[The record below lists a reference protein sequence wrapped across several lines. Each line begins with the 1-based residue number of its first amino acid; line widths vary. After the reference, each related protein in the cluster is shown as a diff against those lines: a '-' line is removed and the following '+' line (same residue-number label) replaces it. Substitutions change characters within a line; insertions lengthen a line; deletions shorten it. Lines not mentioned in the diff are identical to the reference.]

1 MFKIEIDPNI
11 RVGKLE
17 EMIMRMPRVVVVNKF
32 NEEAAL
38 KFNRELAEAKNSC
51 QPVIPIIID
60 SYGGEVYSLLSMV
73 DNIHSVGTTPVATI
87 ITGKSM
93 SCGAVLFSQGTEG
106 YRFMAPN
113 ATLMIHDVSSGNFGK
128 TEEINANAK
137 EVTRL
142 NDLIYDLMAKG
153 TGKKDPKYFWKLVH
167 QKGRADWYLTAAEAK
182 KHNLTNHLHI
192 PSLNIKINYNVDF
205 G

>member
-1 MFKIEIDPNI
+1 MIRTEIDSNI
-11 RVGKLE
+11 RAGKLE
-17 EMIMRMPRVVVVNKF
+17 EMLITVPRAIVVNKF
-32 NEEAAL
+32 NEEAAY
-38 KFNRELAEAKNSC
+38 KFNRELNEAKNSR
-51 QPVIPIIID
+51 QPVIPVIID

-73 DNIHSVGTTPVATI
+73 DAIHNVENIPVATI

-113 ATLMIHDVSSGNFGK
+113 STLMIHDVSAGALGK

-142 NDLIYDLMAKG
+142 NDLIYELMAKG
-153 TGKKDPKYFWKLVH
+153 SGKKDPKYFWKLVH
-167 QKGRADWYLTAAEAK
+167 QQGRADWYLTSQEAK
-182 KHNLTNHLHI
+182 KHNLANHLYL
-192 PSLNIKINYNVDF
+192 PSLKIKINYSVDF